1 MLGQKKNG
9 PENKIWIKKM
19 VLKMGKATGFDKGTC
34 GVYRTAKQQHLMKCH
49 YMFPCIILV
58 QQVPY
63 ASLHLGTEAFLQSKC
78 HNK

>member
-1 MLGQKKNG
+1 MGQKIIFGLKKNG
-9 PENKIWIKKM
+9 
-19 VLKMGKATGFDKGTC
+19 LKNGKATEFDKGTC

-49 YMFPCIILV
+49 YMFPRIFLV